1 VGSLRR
7 ATERQYRGD
16 EASRQAG
23 RGGGGHREPQTF
35 KYYVGIDWAS
45 DSYQVCMV
53 DDAGGV
59 LGEKRFDHSGDGIRQ
74 CIEWLMQLVGGDVDE
89 IAVTIEIPHGAMVE
103 SLIENNLT
111 VFAINPK
118 QMDRFR
124 DRHTVAGAK
133 DDDLDAFV
141 MADSLRTDRS
151 CFRRVDVDEP
161 AILRLREL
169 SRMEQDLQT
178 DRNRLANQLWEQL
191 RRYYP
196 QMLNLSPAANE
207 AWLWDLWEAAPL
219 PGDASALKLAKVKA
233 ILRAHRIRRF
243 TAEQVLEQLRQ
254 PALRLAPGAAEAAS
268 EHVQMLLPRLRLLQQ
283 QGQATVKRIRGILD
297 EFCAAPRECEGR
309 EHRDEEILLSLPG
322 IGPVIAATMLA
333 EASQPLRDRDYQAL
347 RIYAGA
353 APVTRRSG
361 KRKVILMR
369 YACNQRLRNALYHW
383 SRTSMQKDARAKQHY
398 AELRRRGHSH
408 GRALRGLADRNLAM
422 LMSMLKSGTVYS
434 PEKRGTAGAQ
444 VG

>member
-1 VGSLRR
+1 VH
-7 ATERQYRGD
+7 TENQI
-16 EASRQAG
+16 
-23 RGGGGHREPQTF
+23 F
-35 KYYVGIDWAS
+35 KYFVGIDWAS
-45 DSYQVCMV
+45 DSYQICVT
-53 DDAGGV
+53 DEQGKV
-59 LGEKRFDHSGDGIRQ
+59 LEEKKVEHSGEGIRQ
-74 CIEWLMQLVGGDVDE
+74 CIDWLLKLAAGDASTV
-89 IAVTIEIPHGAMVE
+89 AVAIEVPQGAMVE
-103 SLIENNLT
+103 SLIESNLA

-141 MADSLRTDRS
+141 MADSLRTDQR
-151 CFRRVDVDEP
+151 CFHRVELDEP

-169 SRMEQDLQT
+169 SRMAQDLQT
-178 DRNRLANQLWEQL
+178 DSNRLANQLWEQL

-196 QMLNLSPAANE
+196 QLLKLSPAADE
-207 AWLWDLWEAAPL
+207 VWLWDLLASAPL
-219 PGDASALKLAKVKA
+219 PGDAAKLKLAKVKA
-233 ILRAHRIRRF
+233 ILRAHRIRRV

-283 QGQATVKRIRGILD
+283 QREATARRIQGMLGELCAPPPEGQ
-297 EFCAAPRECEGR
+297 GR
-309 EHRDEEILLSLPG
+309 EHRDAEVLLSLPG

-333 EASQPLRDRDYQAL
+333 EASQPLRERDYQAL
-347 RIYAGA
+347 RNYAGA

-361 KRKVILMR
+361 KKKVIVMR
-369 YACNQRLRNALYHW
+369 HACNEQLRNALYHW
-383 SRTSMQKDARAKQHY
+383 SRTSMQKDPRAKQHY
-398 AELRRRGHSH
+398 AELRHRGHSH

-422 LMSMLKSGTVYS
+422 LMAMLKSGTLYDAA
-434 PEKRGTAGAQ
+434 KRSGHAPLSQ

>member
-1 VGSLRR
+1 M
-7 ATERQYRGD
+7 TIQPF
-16 EASRQAG
+16 Q
-23 RGGGGHREPQTF
+23 
-35 KYYVGIDWAS
+35 YYVGIDWAS
-45 DSYQVCMV
+45 DSYQVCVV
-53 DDAGGV
+53 DEDGGV
-59 LGEKRFDHSGDGIRQ
+59 LGEKRFEHSGDGIGQ
-74 CIEWLMQLVGGDVDE
+74 CIEWLMQLTGASAGS
-89 IAVTIEIPHGAMVE
+89 IAVTIEVPHGAMVE
-103 SLIENNLT
+103 SLIENNLA

-141 MADSLRTDRS
+141 MADSLRTDRR
-151 CFRRVDVDEP
+151 CFHRVEVDEP
-161 AILRLREL
+161 AIIRLREL

-178 DRNRLANQLWEQL
+178 DGNRLANQLWEQL

-196 QMLNLSPAANE
+196 QMLSLSPSANE
-207 AWLWDLWEAAPL
+207 VWLWDLLESAPL
-219 PGDASALKLAKVKA
+219 PGDAAKLKLAKVEG
-233 ILRAHRIRRF
+233 ILRAHRIRRV

-254 PALRLAPGAAEAAS
+254 AALRLAPGAAEAAS

-283 QGQATVKRIRGILD
+283 QRKATAKRIQQILD
-297 EFCAAPRECEGR
+297 ELCATPPECEGR
-309 EHRDEEILLSLPG
+309 EHRDAKILLSLPG
-322 IGPVIAATMLA
+322 IGPVVAATMLA

-408 GRALRGLADRNLAM
+408 GRALRGLADRNLAV
-422 LMSMLKSGTVYS
+422 LTSMLKSGARYD
-434 PEKRGTAGAQ
+434 PARRGAAGLAQ
-444 VG
+444 VV

>member
-1 VGSLRR
+1 MTSQLFR
-7 ATERQYRGD
+7 
-16 EASRQAG
+16 
-23 RGGGGHREPQTF
+23 
-35 KYYVGIDWAS
+35 YYVGIDWAS
-45 DSYQVCMV
+45 DSYQICVV
-53 DDAGGV
+53 DNHASV
-59 LGEKRFDHSGDGIRQ
+59 IGEKKFEHSGDGIRQ
-74 CIEWLMQLVGGDVDE
+74 CIDWILKLAAGDAS
-89 IAVTIEIPHGAMVE
+89 AVAVAIEVPHGAMVE
-103 SLIENNLT
+103 SLIENSLA

-141 MADSLRTDRS
+141 MADSLRTDQP
-151 CFRRVDVDEP
+151 CFHRVELDEP
-161 AILRLREL
+161 AIIRLREL

-178 DRNRLANQLWEQL
+178 DSNRLANQLWEQL

-196 QMLNLSPAANE
+196 QMLKLSPAANE
-207 AWLWDLWEAAPL
+207 VWLWDLLAAAPL
-219 PGDASALKLAKVKA
+219 PGTAGALKPAKVKA
-233 ILRAHRIRRF
+233 ILREHRIRRV

-283 QGQATVKRIRGILD
+283 QQKTTAQRIRRILD
-297 EFCAAPRECEGR
+297 ELCTVPPESEGR
-309 EHRDEEILLSLPG
+309 EHRDAEILLSLPG

-347 RIYAGA
+347 RNYAGA

-361 KRKVILMR
+361 KRKVIVMR
-369 YACNQRLRNALYHW
+369 YACNERLRNALYHW
-383 SRTSMQKDARAKQHY
+383 SRTSMQKDARAGQHY
-398 AELRRRGHSH
+398 AESRRRGQSH

-422 LMSMLKSGTVYS
+422 LISMLKSGTLYDPARRS
-434 PEKRGTAGAQ
+434 SAALAQ
-444 VG
+444 AS